1 VIADRWAEVE
11 RLFHQAMQL
20 ESHARDSFLASIE
33 SADVRR
39 EVASLLAANSGA
51 SVIGET
57 IGEAAAGAL
66 DAPLTGRVL
75 GRFRILRPLGRGAMG
90 EVYLAEDTKLARQV
104 ALKLLPA
111 GFLGDSERVRRF
123 EREARAAAALNHPNI
138 VTVHEVGEWEGQ
150 PFIAIEFVEGET
162 LAQRLGRQPLS
173 TAESIQV
180 AVQTAAAL
188 EAAHSAGIVHRDLK
202 PANIMLRPDG
212 TVKVLDFGLA
222 RFSRPA
228 GASALDSAATET
240 QTVPGRILGT
250 PHYMS
255 PEQAR
260 GEVADARSDWWS
272 LGVVLYETL
281 AGKRPFE
288 GPSHMEV
295 LAAILSSE
303 PPSLRSVNRSVP
315 SGLADLVAGL
325 LVKDRELR
333 IGSAAGVTQKLER
346 LRETPADRKARTKR
360 RRLLAS
366 SVAVLLAVGSTSGW
380 LLHRWSK
387 RQWARYQAIPQ
398 ARALA
403 DNGDFAGAY
412 RMALEVARYIPDDPA
427 LPHLWPDVSQSLSVR
442 SEPAGAEVS
451 WKRYTELKSPW
462 QPLGRTPIDK
472 VRLPAGP
479 LRVQVSMAGYESIEA
494 AVDRVTSMGL
504 LPVTNFDF
512 TLVRAGSPGS
522 RMIRIP
528 AQAAGSSPLAPG
540 KPMGAFEIDRYEVT
554 NREFQEFVNR
564 GAYRNREY
572 WKVPFVKDGRT
583 LSWEEAMAQFV
594 DPTGRPGPSTWEA
607 GAYPP
612 GQDNYPVSGVSW
624 HEAAAYAEFAGKSL
638 PTSAHWL
645 RASNLDAVASDY
657 RFLIPLSN
665 LQSGHALPVGAS
677 GAVNTWGLYD
687 VAGNVREWCWNETGG
702 RRSVLGGS
710 WADQV
715 HDARAADNAAAF
727 DRSAIN
733 GFRCVRYAD
742 PQRMLQEYGGPV
754 RSLKRPDYRRLKPV
768 SGDVFALYSRLYAYD
783 KQPLNATVESVD
795 ETSDLWRREKIRFA
809 APYGN
814 EQEIAYLFLPKHGKP
829 PYQCV
834 VYMGD
839 GGTMRRG
846 SGETIQP
853 EHFVLRS
860 GRAILYPIYKGSL
873 DRYVPASSDPVA
885 QRDLTIMW
893 RKDVSSSIDYLLTRP
908 DIDAARLAYMGHS
921 MGTRFAPTMLANE
934 DRIRAAVLF
943 AGGVEA
949 PGALPEA
956 DPVNFLP
963 RVKIPV
969 LLVAGLYDPVYG
981 VDTAQKPMID
991 LLGTPAA
998 DKRHVILPVG
1008 HAILVPEVR
1017 NTAVREALDWL
1028 DRYLGRP

>member
-1 VIADRWAEVE
+1 VIADRWADVE
-11 RLFHQAMQL
+11 RFFHQALQL
-20 ESHARDSFLASIE
+20 ESHARDAFLASIE
-33 SADVRR
+33 SVDVRR
-39 EVASLLAANSGA
+39 DVASLLAASSGA
-51 SVIGET
+51 SVIGKM
-57 IGEAAAGAL
+57 IGDTAAAAL

-104 ALKLLPA
+104 ALKLLPI
-111 GFLGDSERVRRF
+111 GFLADRERVRRF

-138 VTVHEVGEWEGQ
+138 VTVHEVGDWEGQ

-162 LAQRLGRQPLS
+162 LAQRLDRQPLS
-173 TAESIQV
+173 TEETIQV
-180 AVQTAAAL
+180 ALQTAAAL
-188 EAAHSAGIVHRDLK
+188 DAAHGAGIVHRDLK
-202 PANIMLRPDG
+202 PANIMVRPDG

-222 RFSRPA
+222 RLTGPTAES
-228 GASALDSAATET
+228 ASDSTATET

-272 LGVVLYETL
+272 LGVVLYEML
-281 AGKRPFE
+281 AGRRPFP
-288 GPSHMEV
+288 GSHHMEV
-295 LAAILSSE
+295 LAAIQSSE
-303 PPSLRSVNRSVP
+303 PALLRSVNRSVP
-315 SGLADLVAGL
+315 SGLADLVSGL
-325 LVKDRELR
+325 LVKDREQRLH
-333 IGSAAGVTQKLER
+333 SAADVARKLEH
-346 LRETPADRKARTKR
+346 LRETPADRKARTRR
-360 RRLLAS
+360 RRLLAAA
-366 SVAVLLAVGSTSGW
+366 VVVLLAIGSVSAW
-380 LLHRWSK
+380 RLHLWSK
-387 RQWARYQAIPQ
+387 QQWARYQAIPQ

-403 DNGDFAGAY
+403 DTGDFAGAY
-412 RMALEVARYIPDDPA
+412 RLALDVSRYIPDDPA
-427 LPHLWPDVSQSLSVR
+427 LPHLWPDVSQILSVR
-442 SEPAGAEVS
+442 SQPAGAEVS
-451 WKRYTELKSPW
+451 WKRYAELKAPW
-462 QPLGRTPIDK
+462 QTLGRTPIDK
-472 VRLPAGP
+472 IRLPAGA
-479 LRVQVSMAGYESIEA
+479 LRIHVSFPGYEAIEA
-494 AVDRVTSMGL
+494 AVDRVTSIGL
-504 LPVTNFDF
+504 LPTTDFDF
-512 TLVRAGSPGS
+512 TLVRVGSPGS

-528 AQAAGSSPLAPG
+528 AQSANAGLFGSRRA
-540 KPMGAFEIDRYEVT
+540 MEAFEIDRYEVT
-554 NREFQEFVNR
+554 NREFQEFVHR
-564 GAYRNREY
+564 GGYRNREY
-572 WKVPFVKDGRT
+572 WKVQFVRDDRT

-624 HEAAAYAEFAGKSL
+624 YEAAAYAAFTGKSL

-645 RASNLDAVASDY
+645 RASNLDVVASDY

-665 LQSGHALPVGAS
+665 LQGAHALPVGAS

-687 VAGNVREWCWNETGG
+687 VAGNVREWCWNEASG

-715 HDARAADNAAAF
+715 HDSRAADNAAAF

-733 GFRCVRYAD
+733 GFRCVRYTDA
-742 PQRMLQEYGGPV
+742 RRAIEEFGGPV
-754 RSLKRPDYRRLKPV
+754 RSLERPDYHRVKPV
-768 SGDVFALYSRLYAYD
+768 SDDVFALYSRLYAYD
-783 KQPLNATVESVD
+783 KQPLNANVESVD
-795 ETSDLWRREKIRFA
+795 ESSDLWRREKIRFA
-809 APYGN
+809 APYGG
-814 EQEIAYLFLPKHGKP
+814 EQEIAYLFLPKHGKT

-873 DRYVPASSDPVA
+873 DRYAPASNDPVA
-885 QRDLTIMW
+885 RRDLTIMW
-893 RKDVSSSIDYLLTRP
+893 RKDLGSAIDYLQMRP
-908 DIDAARLAYMGHS
+908 DIDSAKLAYMGHS
-921 MGTRFAPTMLANE
+921 MGTRFSPTMLANE
-934 DRIRAAVLF
+934 VRIRVAVLF

-969 LLVAGLYDPVYG
+969 LLVAGLYDPVYPI
-981 VDTAQKPMID
+981 DTAQKPMID
-991 LLGTPAA
+991 LLGTPAV
-998 DKRHVILPVG
+998 DKRHVVLPVG